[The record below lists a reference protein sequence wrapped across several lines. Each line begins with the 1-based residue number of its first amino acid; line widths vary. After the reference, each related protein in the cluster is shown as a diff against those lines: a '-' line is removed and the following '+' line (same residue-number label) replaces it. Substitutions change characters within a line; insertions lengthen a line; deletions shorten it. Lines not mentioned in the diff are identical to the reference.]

1 MTDSMW
7 FAQAPGRSA
16 LCRRGVDAP
25 VLLACWRSLML
36 SRANRLIAALA
47 QVIVVEVAEPSQR
60 SRGNGW
66 GNEVL
71 ENAPFVDACWRG
83 I

>member
-1 MTDSMW
+1 
-7 FAQAPGRSA
+7 
-16 LCRRGVDAP
+16 
-25 VLLACWRSLML
+25 ML